1 MLQPILT
8 YMACGYMGRQVSFLR
23 SAVLQGNYR
32 LVDTVT
38 CNKLR
43 KLNYCHVKETLAVF
57 QSHFTLVLKL
67 ESLPPLPLVEGERE
81 FLYGHFDIPIKVPG

>member
-8 YMACGYMGRQVSFLR
+8 YMACGYMGRQVSSLR

-38 CNKLR
+38 YNKFR
-43 KLNYCHVKETLAVF
+43 KLNWCYVKEMLTFF
-57 QSHFTLVLKL
+57 QPHFTLVLKL
-67 ESLPPLPLVEGERE
+67 GTLPLLPMVEGERV
-81 FLYGHFDIPIKVPG
+81 FL